1 MQLNNVLT
9 DALGDWAKNPLFR
22 NAVEGGGVLN
32 VSVVKLN
39 DLPVDGRLNDVDPA
53 NTGEA
58 TVKVSIHGLKLS
70 SPFSQKLGAG
80 TGVGRLLGNLDG
92 DVSEYTVTIK
102 GGVTHHDM
110 TLRLG
115 ALDGPIRLTG
125 GVRMDNLALSEM
137 RLILPPQMLQH
148 IPKFGP
154 QLAKALPKGLE
165 MPITGTLDSPQ
176 FDFGEVLKAN
186 LGDNLLKGIFSG
198 NPEDAIQS
206 IPGIGDKIG
215 LPKGVNLPKG
225 IPNIPGLPG
234 AKKPAPGSQTKP
246 ADPDLGGVIGDIL
259 GGAGKEG
266 KEKKDKKKKDKD
278 RRDGEK

>member
-1 MQLNNVLT
+1 MPLFENVQLNNVLT

-39 DLPVDGRLNDVDPA
+39 DLPVDGRLNNVDPA
-53 NTGEA
+53 NTGKA

-80 TGVGRLLGNLDG
+80 TGVGRLLGNLNG
-92 DVSEYTVTIK
+92 GNISEYTVTIK

-148 IPKFGP
+148 IPS
-154 QLAKALPKGLE
+154 LARNWPRRCRRVWKCR
-165 MPITGTLDSPQ
+165 SP
-176 FDFGEVLKAN
+176 AR
-186 LGDNLLKGIFSG
+186 S
-198 NPEDAIQS
+198 
-206 IPGIGDKIG
+206 
-215 LPKGVNLPKG
+215 
-225 IPNIPGLPG
+225 
-234 AKKPAPGSQTKP
+234 T
-246 ADPDLGGVIGDIL
+246 
-259 GGAGKEG
+259 
-266 KEKKDKKKKDKD
+266 
-278 RRDGEK
+278 RRSSTSVRSSRRTSATTC